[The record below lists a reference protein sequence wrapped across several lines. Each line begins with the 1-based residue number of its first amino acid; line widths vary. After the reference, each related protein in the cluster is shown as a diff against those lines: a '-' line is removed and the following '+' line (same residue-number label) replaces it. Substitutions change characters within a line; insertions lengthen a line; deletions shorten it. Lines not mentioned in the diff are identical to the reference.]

1 MIFYRWKNWL
11 VFCLFSIGEEN
22 NFKNGW
28 VATNKKGINL
38 WAYFLAWFWGIFS
51 LIKEF
56 YWQATLFDGIEEIIF
71 DIIATSL
78 RNSLFLCSSRKALEN
93 LPKTELPW
101 NNVQPTFQFI
111 GCAVKSKVLES
122 FFSEVWFQIQD
133 KHSWIPNWT
142 FLVVERSKKKSRK
155 RASDSCL
162 LSLTMMMSLCL

>member
-11 VFCLFSIGEEN
+11 VFCIFSKGGEN

-28 VATNKKGINL
+28 AATNKRGINL
-38 WAYFLAWFWGIFS
+38 WAYFGMILGHFS

-93 LPKTELPW
+93 LPKTELPL

-111 GCAVKSKVLES
+111 GCE
-122 FFSEVWFQIQD
+122 IQSSG
-133 KHSWIPNWT
+133 KF
-142 FLVVERSKKKSRK
+142 FLVKFDFRYKTNILEYLIGLFLWLNVRRK
-155 RASDSCL
+155 RVENAQATAVC
-162 LSLTMMMSLCL
+162 CR